1 MYQSAYMQNLMKM
14 LIFISLFVLLVGCG
28 KDSSSTSSTQPTSVA
43 SSGMTPSNPT
53 SISSPPTSSSPTPTL
68 SPSADNTSGNPYPA
82 IPLNEGPT
90 SVDIPNLL
98 HIESVGGFQCPL
110 GRNSPVGTQ
119 QLTPPSNF
127 LVLATDRLSYNDD
140 EIQQMRDYLHAMY
153 QNMASMRTSYLV
165 SPPTTL
171 SWVMGG
177 LDCRI
182 EFQIT
187 NISPSSTIQIA
198 SLGVQLTSTPQPNNY
213 QYHAIDACTVLDPS
227 DAQRVCPQ
235 LYSLDTSCIYNV
247 GINLNGGQAKD
258 VLTDTP
264 TVAFDPLHQCNGT
277 IDQNATV
284 TFAISLHASI
294 SQIYYVMPVLILVDS
309 SGTSTS
315 HTLTQWSD
323 TLAFTNGNQITCYGL
338 QGNTFSQ
345 ETQTSTSS
353 GQLKLCV

>member
-1 MYQSAYMQNLMKM
+1 MYQSAYMLNLMKM
-14 LIFISLFVLLVGCG
+14 LILTSLIVLLVGCG
-28 KDSSSTSSTQPTSVA
+28 QVSSSTSSTQPTS
-43 SSGMTPSNPT
+43 TPT
-53 SISSPPTSSSPTPTL
+53 SISHLPTSPTPTSVSHLPTSPTPTL
-68 SPSADNTSGNPYPA
+68 SPSTDGTSGNPYPA

-127 LVLATDRLSYNDD
+127 LVLATDRLSYNED
-140 EIQQMRDYLHAMY
+140 EIQQMRDYLHSMY
-153 QNMASMRTSYLV
+153 QNMASMSISYLV

-187 NISPSSTIQIA
+187 NISPSSTIQIT

-213 QYHAIDACTVLDPS
+213 QYRTIDACTVLDPS
-227 DAQRVCPQ
+227 DAQQVCPQ

-247 GINLNGGQAKD
+247 GINLNGGQAND

-264 TVAFDPLHQCNGT
+264 TALDPLQQCNGT
-277 IDQNATV
+277 IDQNATI

-294 SQIYYVMPVLILVDS
+294 SQIYYVMPVLTLVDS

-315 HTLTQWSD
+315 HTLTQWTD

-345 ETQTSTSS
+345 ETQTSPSP
-353 GQLKLCV
+353 GQLRLCV